1 MSPKVPGFDLHSA
14 CRSMASEAGGQ
25 RRGLAGSGATA
36 APCSADRDSAVGR
49 TIGRRTWG
57 LRACDAYL
65 VVAGQAGCRGHAET
79 VGGNNVECSSRRT
92 DRTAVVCTAG
102 GTVQM
107 MLLTVETKTTEKLV
121 RYSG

>member
-57 LRACDAYL
+57 LRACDA
-65 VVAGQAGCRGHAET
+65 GCRGHVET